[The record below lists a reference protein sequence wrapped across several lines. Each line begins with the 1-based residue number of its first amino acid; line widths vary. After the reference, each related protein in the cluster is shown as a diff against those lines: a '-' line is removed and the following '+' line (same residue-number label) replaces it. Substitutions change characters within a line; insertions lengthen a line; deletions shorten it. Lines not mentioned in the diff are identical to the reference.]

1 MKRLVKYVDDLLLIA
16 GCICILVGL
25 AQWSIPL
32 TWMAGGGMLISFG
45 VLVGKLKA
53 KNDTQ

>member
-25 AQWSIPL
+25 AQWSIPM

-53 KNDTQ
+53 KNDT